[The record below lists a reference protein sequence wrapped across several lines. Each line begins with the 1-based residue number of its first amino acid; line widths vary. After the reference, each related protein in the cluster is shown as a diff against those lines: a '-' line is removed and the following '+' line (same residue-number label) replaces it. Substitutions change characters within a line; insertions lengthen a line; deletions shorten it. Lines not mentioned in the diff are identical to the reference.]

1 MKKITLHL
9 SRINFICIF
18 LLAFIFSLCYYQTI
32 SAEEN
37 VIYKADVKEV
47 HIDTNFSNIQKIFFY
62 KNCIY
67 VLDSGNHR
75 VVSIKDNIVID
86 QIGVIG
92 NKKGEFY
99 YPSSL
104 FIDDNLFFYVID
116 RGNHRIQIIDPQG
129 HYLGEFTD
137 RPFTFGIAVDSKGL
151 IFMAQPNYGKHV
163 SVYNINGKRVFRF
176 GDLINPS
183 DIYGNTYKKYDSEYR
198 IPMNRVYLAIGENDE
213 IWAAFYHMPLICRY
227 DNKGNLIY
235 KKIINIRGVEKLKN
249 AVWDKALQSDYLS
262 LGMDGT
268 TLTMVINDIVY
279 EKKSKNI
286 YVLMGDNQ
294 IFVINVKSNENYVI
308 KPRIIKGA
316 IEKIGITDKGVIY
329 LSFFFSSKLYRLY
342 INK

>member
-1 MKKITLHL
+1 MKKITHHL
-9 SRINFICIF
+9 SRINCICIF
-18 LLAFIFSLCYYQTI
+18 LLAFIFSLFYYRI
-32 SAEEN
+32 IYAGEN

-47 HIDTNFSNIQKIFFY
+47 PIDTNFSNIQKIVFS
-62 KNCIY
+62 KNCIF

-75 VVSIKDNIVID
+75 IVSIKDNISIA
-86 QIGVIG
+86 QIGIIG

-116 RGNHRIQIIDPQG
+116 RGNRRIQIMDPQG

-137 RPFTFGIAVDSKGL
+137 RPFTFGIAVNSKGL
-151 IFMAQPNYGKHV
+151 IFLAQPNYEKHV
-163 SVYNINGKRVFRF
+163 SVYNRNGKRVARF

-227 DNKGNLIY
+227 DNKGNLTY
-235 KKIINIRGVEKLKN
+235 KKIINIKGVENLKN
-249 AVWDKALQSDYLS
+249 AVWDKSLQSEYLS
-262 LGMDGT
+262 LGMGGT

-279 EKKSKNI
+279 DKKSSNL

-316 IEKIGITDKGVIY
+316 IERIGITDKGVIY
-329 LSFFFSSKLYRLY
+329 LSFFFSTKLYRLY
-342 INK
+342 FNK